1 MENDTAIVVPHQTS
15 SAPALGPGKFTFIT
29 LAPKMI
35 EYIFSIIARNALK
48 GRTKPL
54 AKEQCFASGF
64 EVELGHGVQRSV
76 RVINISFTF
85 DG

>member
-35 EYIFSIIARNALK
+35 EYIFSIIARNALEW
-48 GRTKPL
+48 RTKPL

-64 EVELGHGVQRSV
+64 EVELGHRVQRSV
-76 RVINISFTF
+76 RVINISHIL
-85 DG
+85 DR